1 MSQSTR
7 LREHLDTGKPITR
20 LAALIDLSIFELS
33 ARIVGLE
40 KDGYQVEKKR
50 IKVTNRF
57 GESISVVEYSKK
69 IEG

>member
-7 LREHLDTGKPITR
+7 LREHLDSGKSVTR
-20 LAALIDLSIFELS
+20 LAALVDLSIFELS

-40 KDGYQVEKKR
+40 SEGYPIHKERV
-50 IKVTNRF
+50 KVTNRF

-69 IEG
+69 I